1 MLYCQIAEASPVHF
15 AADWFQ
21 LRAKHLPA
29 RELYARALAALAA
42 APHKKILINSRL
54 DVALAAGAHGL
65 HLPAHSPAPST
76 FRPLTPPNF
85 LIGVS
90 CHTLDELRQA
100 EAEGADY
107 VFFSPIFEPFSKPGS
122 HPGLGLAMLRQACS
136 AVSIP
141 LFALGGISFENA
153 VDCAAAG
160 AVGVAG
166 ISLFQCSETSTPLP
180 ASQWKLS

>member
-1 MLYCQIAEASPVHF
+1 MLHCQIAEAPPVH
-15 AADWFQ
+15 ADADWFQ

-29 RELYARALAALAA
+29 RELYARALAARVA

-65 HLPAHSPAPST
+65 HLPAHSPAPSS
-76 FRPLTPPNF
+76 FRPLTPPGF

-107 VFFSPIFEPFSKPGS
+107 VFFSPIFEPFSKPGY
-122 HPGLGLAMLRQACS
+122 HPGLGLAILRQAC
-136 AVSIP
+136 AAITIP
-141 LFALGGISFENA
+141 LFALGGITLENA
-153 VDCAAAG
+153 ADCRAAG
-160 AVGVAG
+160 AAGVAG
-166 ISLFQCSETSTPLP
+166 ISLFQPRETATPPP
-180 ASQWKLS
+180 ASQ